1 MGPSVGQLHHA
12 VLNIGS
18 GSGVPNHW
26 WFNQPIILL
35 HDHSADQCLGSI
47 LQPFGREAEMLT
59 NAPIR
64 CCCQCQILTLIHPN
78 CQGRDIHYISRTSY
92 ARFRVRMKRK
102 LIFLAISLA
111 FLLNIRV
118 EVMVTLHGEST
129 SHRWW
134 NLPLDNRTMQS

>member
-1 MGPSVGQLHHA
+1 
-12 VLNIGS
+12 
-18 GSGVPNHW
+18 
-26 WFNQPIILL
+26 
-35 HDHSADQCLGSI
+35 
-47 LQPFGREAEMLT
+47 MLT
-59 NAPIR
+59 TAPTR

-92 ARFRVRMKRK
+92 ARFRDRMKKK

-134 NLPLDNRTMQS
+134 NLPLDNHIGHLTLISRLSHASLTYPVPIPRLSRAYPALISCLSHTYPARLSRLLMPSVYRSFRR